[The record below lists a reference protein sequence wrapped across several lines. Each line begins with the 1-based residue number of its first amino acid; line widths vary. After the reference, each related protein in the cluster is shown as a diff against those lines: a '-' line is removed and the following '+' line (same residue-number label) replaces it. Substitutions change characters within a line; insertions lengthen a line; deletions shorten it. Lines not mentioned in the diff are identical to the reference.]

1 MSLYINSFDCHWV
14 FKKCNEMWCNI
25 VFNSD
30 ILITTPCAAKNIW
43 RSAEPMFLYPLDFY
57 RSSYATDQ
65 SSLYIQYQ
73 AISLFLNFSLH
84 SIKIPLQ
91 SKGNWKQSSKQT
103 KPCHWI
109 EKEGRAQIILKWYNR
124 NDKIL
129 TRFNE
134 TPLCCTI
141 IRN

>member
-30 ILITTPCAAKNIW
+30 ILITTTCAAKNIW

-65 SSLYIQYQ
+65 SSFYIQYQ

-84 SIKIPLQ
+84 TRAKVIENKAL
-91 SKGNWKQSSKQT
+91 NKQNHATGLRK
-103 KPCHWI
+103 KDV
-109 EKEGRAQIILKWYNR
+109 LK
-124 NDKIL
+124 
-129 TRFNE
+129 
-134 TPLCCTI
+134 
-141 IRN
+141 